1 MSQSNKRLYFL
12 DAIRAFAIVMML
24 QGHFVYALLDNTFRN
39 PESIIYTTWEYFRG
53 MTAPT
58 FFTITGFVFT
68 YLLIKQSLHGFKNP
82 RVSKGI
88 RRAVKLIA
96 CGYALRISL
105 FAVFSGKINAS
116 FFYVDVLQCIGVSL
130 ILLIGL
136 YLLFYKKNPLVFQF
150 MVLAGGILFFILQ
163 PLFGSFSY
171 TYLPVFMRNYLSMSQ
186 GSIFTIVPWFGYV
199 CFGSFLSI
207 IFYRYEHQPKFYPF
221 IISMLLV
228 SGVIL
233 MFGSS
238 ELLMILYHIS
248 EVSVFKTAAYNNY
261 LFTRLG
267 DISIL
272 FALFIGFRNHFKN
285 RLILNIG
292 ANTLYIY
299 NIHFFILYGS
309 WFGIGL
315 SAFFYR
321 SLGPWQVVFGALIF
335 VITICYIALIYANR
349 KDVIIQKIH
358 HVLISGLTHIRYIL
372 KSSIDLY
379 PLIQQRIKIK
389 IKSNKK

>member
-39 PESIIYTTWEYFRG
+39 PESILYTTWEYFRG

-150 MVLAGGILFFILQ
+150 TVLAGGVLFFILQ
-163 PLFGSFSY
+163 PLRIGFTLQEVLTRTEFFNAKSLQVACL
-171 TYLPVFMRNYLSMSQ
+171 LPT
-186 GSIFTIVPWFGYV
+186 G
-199 CFGSFLSI
+199 
-207 IFYRYEHQPKFYPF
+207 
-221 IISMLLV
+221 
-228 SGVIL
+228 
-233 MFGSS
+233 
-238 ELLMILYHIS
+238 MILR
-248 EVSVFKTAAYNNY
+248 A
-261 LFTRLG
+261 
-267 DISIL
+267 SIL
-272 FALFIGFRNHFKN
+272 L
-285 RLILNIG
+285 
-292 ANTLYIY
+292 
-299 NIHFFILYGS
+299 
-309 WFGIGL
+309 
-315 SAFFYR
+315 
-321 SLGPWQVVFGALIF
+321 LIF
-335 VITICYIALIYANR
+335 CRMEKEVTIITKYQLQVHQELMT
-349 KDVIIQKIH
+349 K
-358 HVLISGLTHIRYIL
+358 
-372 KSSIDLY
+372 
-379 PLIQQRIKIK
+379 P
-389 IKSNKK
+389 